1 MRPVLGRLLSEA
13 AFLLDLFEQL
23 VLPLDALLLIC
34 NMAIKGP
41 WELHTHSSL
50 RKTLSY
56 KVMEFS

>member
-1 MRPVLGRLLSEA
+1 MHPVLGRLLSEA
-13 AFLLDLFEQL
+13 TFLLNLFEQL
-23 VLPLDALLLIC
+23 VLPLDTLLLMY
-34 NMAIKGP
+34 NMAIKWS